1 MKTYSISNILVLIFW
16 IFLIFLFLNELFGKQ
31 NETFKNTNKTVKNTN
46 KIKVYNFNTTWCG
59 HSKNFQPIWDKFAQS
74 IDNTDNI
81 TIIDAKCDTNTND
94 NLVKK
99 YNVEGY
105 PTVIIDVGDKFT
117 TYSGERSVN
126 GLRKALSL
134 PPIME
139 NTLAGTNHR
148 CGNNVPVNKDKIK
161 IFNFNTT
168 WCGHSIRFQ
177 PIWDK
182 FAKSID
188 TTNNITIIDAKC
200 DTNINDELVKKY
212 NIEGYPTVIIDDNG
226 KITKY
231 SGERSV
237 NGLRKALNL
246 PPIMENK
253 FGNNAPVNN
262 NKTKI
267 FNFNTSWC
275 GYSVRFQPIW
285 DQFTQQ
291 VVDANVEVIDVK
303 CDNDDNAELCK
314 KYDVPG
320 YPSVLKVKPSGEVI
334 NYDGPRTVEGLLDF
348 IKN

>member
-31 NETFKNTNKTVKNTN
+31 NETFKNTNKTVENTN

-59 HSKNFQPIWDKFAQS
+59 HSKNFQPIWDKFAKS
-74 IDNTDNI
+74 IDTTDNI

-99 YNVEGY
+99 YNIEGY
-105 PTVIIDVGDKFT
+105 PTVIIDAGDKFT

-126 GLRKALSL
+126 GLRKALNLS
-134 PPIME
+134 PIME
-139 NTLAGTNHR
+139 IKF
-148 CGNNVPVNKDKIK
+148 GNNAPVNKDKIK
-161 IFNFNTT
+161 IFNFNTS
-168 WCGHSIRFQ
+168 WCGH
-177 PIWDK
+177 
-182 FAKSID
+182 
-188 TTNNITIIDAKC
+188 
-200 DTNINDELVKKY
+200 
-212 NIEGYPTVIIDDNG
+212 
-226 KITKY
+226 
-231 SGERSV
+231 
-237 NGLRKALNL
+237 
-246 PPIMENK
+246 
-253 FGNNAPVNN
+253 
-262 NKTKI
+262 
-267 FNFNTSWC
+267 
-275 GYSVRFQPIW
+275 SVRFQPIW

-303 CDNDDNAELCK
+303 CDNDENAELCK